1 MENGAKNTKTPCVKN
16 TLVRGYRDLKLR
28 KTRGVKM
35 ALFRLNLTNFDEI

>member
-28 KTRGVKM
+28 KPRG
-35 ALFRLNLTNFDEI
+35 